1 MMTEK
6 EASNLFVR
14 LLSGSP
20 RPLKGSELSILAKT
34 SALDFAPVKFGCR
47 NLREFIRRYAAD
59 EITEVGKAGMD
70 VVYAIRIA
78 EQQPLFESS
87 SVVES
92 AKPAESR
99 GPLGQLLSN
108 PRIWKTFASPS
119 SPFRLFLVPSDGT
132 IRVLRPGYSP
142 DPTWLEVPRI
152 SADRL
157 LQIAKDFIAELP
169 GSQQASL
176 LSLLDKP
183 SWWLEFFDWVR
194 TLGLK
199 TRWTLF
205 RRRRIAEE
213 FERAVPALPAV
224 ATTAPQPVPVSEIT
238 PSVQSLSPAGA
249 QSEMKRIA
257 AEVVHRM
264 TDSELRALNLPLG
277 YVMDVLTTR

>member
-1 MMTEK
+1 MMTER
-6 EASNLFVR
+6 EASNFFVR

-34 SALDFAPVKFGCR
+34 SAPDFAPVKFGCR

-59 EITEVGKAGMD
+59 EITELGRAGMD

-78 EQQPLFESS
+78 EQQPLFES
-87 SVVES
+87 VVES

-99 GPLGQLLSN
+99 GPLGQLRTN

-119 SPFRLFLVPSDGT
+119 SPFRLFLVPGDGT

-169 GSQQASL
+169 ESQQASL

-183 SWWLEFFDWVR
+183 SWWLEFYDWVR

-199 TRWTLF
+199 TRWILF

-213 FERAVPALPAV
+213 FERSVPALPVV
-224 ATTAPQPVPVSEIT
+224 ATAAPQPVPPSEIT
-238 PSVQSLSPAGA
+238 FSVQSLAPAGA